1 MRLIRTAL
9 FAPGI
14 NAKVMN
20 KALAS
25 SVDAVILDLEDSVP
39 LALKDEARKLVR
51 ETIQNA
57 YDAKSDD
64 VAVPNTV
71 ENCPNSCAVVRF

>member
-25 SVDAVILDLEDSVP
+25 KVDAVILDLEDSVP

-51 ETIQNA
+51 ETIENA
-57 YDAKSDD
+57 YQ
-64 VAVPNTV
+64 
-71 ENCPNSCAVVRF
+71 